1 MRLVMQSTY
10 RACFQLVIAQIA
22 FGANVAISK
31 KLADFWP
38 ATSIVSTRFLMAYL
52 LLALYMKWARTPVLV
67 KSDDSPQKLTG
78 SDWGIIFGQALLGGV
93 LFNAFFQAGLAHV
106 TACCA
111 GILTSAFP
119 MIMAI
124 TAFALLGERINKSAL
139 IGILLTMCGIITI
152 HLGSDGEFSSEDIS
166 IIGTLLILCALIPEA
181 LAAIL
186 VKKQTG
192 RFTSIGAA
200 TLVNGLGA
208 LSMLPF
214 LVHDVYNNLLTPSWE
229 AWAMI
234 TLVSCCTVIFYT
246 CWMAGLEVVEASTA
260 GIFVGIMPL
269 SSALFGSLFIGESPS
284 LNELFAGLFILASIA
299 AASRGA
305 RQHKPEEPILAAA

>member
-1 MRLVMQSTY
+1 MQSIY
-10 RACFQLVIAQIA
+10 RACSQLAIAQVA
-22 FGANVAISK
+22 FGANVAVSK
-31 KLADFWP
+31 KLAEFWP

-52 LLALYMKWARTPVLV
+52 LLALYMKWTQKPILV
-67 KSDDSPQKLTG
+67 KNDSSPQKLTKN
-78 SDWGIIFGQALLGGV
+78 DWGLILGQALLGGV

-139 IGILLTMCGIITI
+139 LGILLTMCGIVTI
-152 HLGSDGEFSSEDIS
+152 HLGSDGELSSEDIS

-192 RFTSIGAA
+192 RFTSFGAA

-208 LSMLPF
+208 ISVFPLLIY
-214 LVHDVYNNLLTPSWE
+214 DIYNNLLDMSLE
-229 AWAMI
+229 AWGLIMI
-234 TLVSCCTVIFYT
+234 VSLCTVVFYT
-246 CWMAGLEVVEASTA
+246 CWMTGLEVVEASTA

-269 SSALFGSLFIGESPS
+269 SSALFGSIFIGESPS

-305 RQHKPEEPILAAA
+305 RQRDTTSSKKPILAAA